1 MMSQYMAPA
10 RGVSDA
16 WVEVLAAMNATPG
29 GTATNVMVTIPAPSS
44 DDEAAV
50 RLVLDEELR
59 SRAQHEVSTVANTL
73 FPTAFYVPPAF
84 DWAPDLP
91 QPEVD
96 ELDDAANGLY
106 AEYLEILPSL
116 KRIPANKAGTYFSR
130 MIAWPGKVGP
140 GTNQLQ
146 ERIAYLRSE
155 QANGRRT
162 SNASDLVIA
171 GDGEGVGIQ
180 EYAATDRRTRGFP
193 CLVHIDLSVHQGS
206 LSLTALYRHWHLI
219 TRAYGNMIG
228 LSRLLEFMCQQTG
241 LAVGEL
247 VIIAGYANAERGQYG
262 GRSGV
267 AALIDRAS
275 AALPDTPEDESAA
288 A

>member
-1 MMSQYMAPA
+1 MAPA

-16 WVEVLAAMNATPG
+16 WVEVLAAMNATPD

-84 DWAPDLP
+84 DWSPDLP
-91 QPEVD
+91 KQQVD
-96 ELDDAANGLY
+96 ELDDAANSLY

-116 KRIPANKAGTYFSR
+116 MRMPANNRGTYFSR
-130 MIAWPGKVGP
+130 MISWPGKVGP
-140 GTNQLQ
+140 GTNQLK
-146 ERIAYLRSE
+146 ERIAFLRVE
-155 QANGRRT
+155 RINGRST
-162 SNASDLVIA
+162 SNASDVVIA
-171 GDGEGVGIQ
+171 GDGEGIGIQ
-180 EYAATDRRTRGFP
+180 EYAATDRRPQGFP
-193 CLVHIDLSVHQGS
+193 CLVHLDLSVHKGH
-206 LSLTALYRHWHLI
+206 LSLTAVYRHWHLI
-219 TRAYGNMIG
+219 TRAYGNMVG
-228 LSRLLEFMCQQTG
+228 LARLLEFMCQQTG

-247 VIIAGYANAERGQYG
+247 VVIAGYANAERGDYG
-262 GRSGV
+262 GKSGV
-267 AALIDRAS
+267 AALIDRAR
-275 AALPDTPEDESAA
+275 AALPAAPEDETAA

>member
-1 MMSQYMAPA
+1 MSHYIAPA
-10 RGVSDA
+10 RGISEA
-16 WVEVLAAMNATPG
+16 WVEVLAAMNDAPD
-29 GTATNVMVTIPAPSS
+29 GTATNVMVTIRAPSS

-50 RLVLDEELR
+50 RFVVDEELR
-59 SRAQHEVSTVANTL
+59 SRGQHEVSTVANTL
-73 FPTAFYVPPAF
+73 FPAVFYASPDF

-91 QPEVD
+91 QVQVD
-96 ELDDAANGLY
+96 ELNDAANSLY

-116 KRIPANKAGTYFSR
+116 KRIPANKGGTYFSR
-130 MIAWPGKVGP
+130 MISWPGKVGP

-146 ERIAYLRSE
+146 ERITYLRSE
-155 QANGRRT
+155 LTNGRRT

-193 CLVHIDLSVHQGS
+193 CLVHLDLSVHKGA
-206 LSLTALYRHWHLI
+206 LSLTAVYRHWHLI

-228 LSRLLEFMCQQTG
+228 LARLLEFMCQQTG
-241 LAVGEL
+241 LAIGEL
-247 VIIAGYANAERGQYG
+247 VVIAGYANAEQRKYG

-267 AALIDRAS
+267 AALIEHAR
-275 AALPDTPEDESAA
+275 AALPDTPEDQSAA